1 MTLLMRDNENKALGE
16 NKKLVSQIRDTV
28 IELDTLSV
36 ALKISVENI
45 LKIQSLIEAHPEMD
59 DEEIAEL
66 YINEQE

>member
-59 DEEIAEL
+59 DEEVAEL